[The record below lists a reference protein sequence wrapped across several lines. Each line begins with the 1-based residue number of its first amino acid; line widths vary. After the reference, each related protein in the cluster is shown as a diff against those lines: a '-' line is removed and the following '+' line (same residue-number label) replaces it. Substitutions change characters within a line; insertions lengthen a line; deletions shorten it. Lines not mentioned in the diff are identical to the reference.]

1 MTVESR
7 KGAVPESYCMPTRFP
22 SPLIK
27 PDVPVS
33 SIRLSDRLH
42 QLAHGS
48 GPKCTSR
55 SRSTPNF
62 PNTIAF
68 EKLMAP
74 RMIPCGGAVGSDAR
88 ARGRNDR
95 PLGSWT
101 SFAACSRGGR
111 NCRSRCGR
119 PLRPNRLT
127 LLGLVVSGNVDKG
140 TDDPQVQPVVSSG
153 RVVAEIHLKANPVI
167 VLRTTEENAGS
178 WRFRKAF
185 TRL

>member
-1 MTVESR
+1 MGILTDRFGGRAVFSILMAAVVLPVWIVPQQPTYSSLLTVAFLLGLTTGDLR
-7 KGAVPESYCMPTRFP
+7 RWGARRVEEGRVTGGLLAAGCFP

-74 RMIPCGGAVGSDAR
+74 REDT
-88 ARGRNDR
+88 
-95 PLGSWT
+95 LW
-101 SFAACSRGGR
+101 
-111 NCRSRCGR
+111 RC
-119 PLRPNRLT
+119 LR
-127 LLGLVVSGNVDKG
+127 K
-140 TDDPQVQPVVSSG
+140 
-153 RVVAEIHLKANPVI
+153 
-167 VLRTTEENAGS
+167 
-178 WRFRKAF
+178 
-185 TRL
+185 

>member
-1 MTVESR
+1 MVESR

-48 GPKCTSR
+48 GPRCTSR

-74 RMIPCGGAVGSDAR
+74 RDDTLWRCLRKFLTRYDCGVFQ
-88 ARGRNDR
+88 
-95 PLGSWT
+95 PVT
-101 SFAACSRGGR
+101 
-111 NCRSRCGR
+111 RSR
-119 PLRPNRLT
+119 
-127 LLGLVVSGNVDKG
+127 
-140 TDDPQVQPVVSSG
+140 VQ
-153 RVVAEIHLKANPVI
+153 R
-167 VLRTTEENAGS
+167 
-178 WRFRKAF
+178 
-185 TRL
+185 